1 MGYIVEALHRAVV
14 TLLREAAMEGGCG
27 RRGAEYWGIGAPA
40 DKGRELKP
48 IKVN

>member
-14 TLLREAAMEGGCG
+14 TLLREDAREGGCVT
-27 RRGAEYWGIGAPA
+27 RGAEYWSIGAM
-40 DKGRELKP
+40 GGTRRQRSG